1 MVGFPQDTTP
11 RPKSILLLEDDI
23 VLSELFSLTLTSAGY
38 AVESVT
44 NGKDGLAFLEQSIP
58 DLIISD
64 IMMPEMDG
72 LEFLAN
78 VRQHASLRF
87 VPVILLTTKSA
98 LPDVVK
104 GFEIGADDYLV
115 KPVDLQ
121 ELRVRVESKILRPP
135 VPLDAMRQNRQTGLL
150 SEASFMQSVESELSR
165 AKRYEYSCTLV
176 KIRIYELAHIRAMF
190 GNRAESGL
198 ALAVGRILQG
208 WALRDEV
215 LGVGEDG
222 TFMVLA
228 PETDADDLQ
237 PRLDTLVQMIVRTH
251 FGVGE
256 ETLRVT
262 PICGYAEASGDED
275 SRILRQRAVVA
286 LAHAVAHLDLR
297 PIRFEPG
304 MVEPPQAQ
312 PGFAKF
318 FSKVLEPLR
327 FPVQVLASY
336 VLGWVLPFWAF
347 VLAYKWGYDISY
359 FVYFALVALLLTTAV
374 YLWIEGFT
382 ALIRKDPPELAD
394 DEYGPMSA
402 IIAAYL
408 PNEAPTIE
416 STIAAFLRIDY
427 PAQTQIIL
435 AYNTPF
441 DMPIEDRLKEI
452 AARYPRLTVMRVEGS
467 TSKAQNVNAALS
479 IVTSS
484 VTAIYDADHQPD
496 PDSFRRA
503 WRWIASGADVVQG
516 HCYIRNGAASWVSR
530 MVAVEFELIYGVSHP
545 GRARI
550 HGYGI
555 FGGTNGF
562 WRTDLL
568 RETRMRGSMLTE
580 DIDSSV
586 RAVMAGHKIVSDPF
600 LVSRELAPTTL
611 KGLTNQRLRWAQ
623 GWYQVALNRLLPA
636 ILSRTLSLRQKF
648 GMLNLLG
655 WREVFPWVS
664 MLMVPV
670 IAFWMWREG
679 SIYAVE
685 WFIPIFVVITLF
697 IFVTGP
703 GQLLFAWRQADPQLK
718 RHPGWFW
725 NYLFMSMF
733 FYSGYKNII
742 ARVANIKEAL
752 GESVWRITPRG

>member
-1 MVGFPQDTTP
+1 MVGLPQDTKP
-11 RPKSILLLEDDI
+11 RPKSILLVEDDT
-23 VLSELFSLTLTSAGY
+23 VLSELFALTLTSAGY
-38 AVESVT
+38 AVDRVT
-44 NGKDGLAFLEQSIP
+44 NGKEGLDFLEESIP

-72 LEFLAN
+72 IEFLTR
-78 VRQHASLRF
+78 VRQHSSLRF

-104 GFEIGADDYLV
+104 GFEIGADDYLA

-121 ELRVRVESKILRPP
+121 ELLVRVESKILRPP

-150 SEASFMQSVESELSR
+150 SESSFMQTLESELSR
-165 AKRYEYSCTLV
+165 AKRNGYICTLV
-176 KIRIYELAHIRAMF
+176 NIRIYELAHIREMF
-190 GNRAESGL
+190 GQRAGNGL
-198 ALAVGRILQG
+198 ALSIGRILQG
-208 WALRDEV
+208 WALPEEV
-215 LGVGEDG
+215 LGAGDDG
-222 TFMVLA
+222 AFMILA
-228 PETDADDLQ
+228 PQTEPEELQ
-237 PRLDTLVQMIVRTH
+237 PRLDALMRMIVRTH
-251 FGVGE
+251 FEVGE

-262 PICGYAEASGDED
+262 PLCGYAAVSDGENP
-275 SRILRQRAVVA
+275 RLLRQRAKVA
-286 LAHAVAHLDLR
+286 LDHAVAHLDLR
-297 PIRFEPG
+297 PMPFEPG
-304 MVEPPQAQ
+304 MMEAPQAQ
-312 PGFAKF
+312 RGLMKRFRN
-318 FSKVLEPLR
+318 SLEPWR
-327 FPVQVLASY
+327 FPVQVVASY
-336 VLGWVLPFWAF
+336 ILGWVVPFWFF
-347 VLAYKWGYDISY
+347 VLAYNWGHDISY
-359 FVYFALVALLLTTAV
+359 YVYFGLVALLLTTAV
-374 YLWIEGFT
+374 YLWIEGVT
-382 ALIRKDPPELAD
+382 ALVRKDPPEMPD
-394 DEYGPMSA
+394 NSYGPMSA

-416 STIAAFLRIDY
+416 STIAAFLRLDY

-452 AARYPRLTVMRVEGS
+452 AAKYPRFMALRVEGS

-479 IVTSS
+479 LVTSP

-530 MVAVEFELIYGVSHP
+530 MVAVEFELIYGVAHP
-545 GRARI
+545 GRARL

-568 RETRMRGSMLTE
+568 REIRMRGSMLTE

-586 RAVMAGHKIVSDPF
+586 RAVSAGHRIVSDPF

-611 KGLTNQRLRWAQ
+611 AGLTNQRLRWAQ
-623 GWYQVALNRLLPA
+623 GWHQVALKRLIPA
-636 ILSRTLSLRQKF
+636 MLSRKMTSRQKF

-679 SIYAVE
+679 SIYAVD
-685 WFIPIFVVITLF
+685 WFVPILVVITLF

-703 GQLLFAWRQADPQLK
+703 GQLIFAWRQADPQMK

-725 NYLFMSMF
+725 NYLFMSII

-752 GESVWRITPRG
+752 GERVWRVTPRS

>member
-1 MVGFPQDTTP
+1 VVGLPQVTTP
-11 RPKSILLLEDDI
+11 RPKSILLLEDDL
-23 VLSELFSLTLTSAGY
+23 VLSEVFALALTNAGY
-38 AVESVT
+38 AVDTVT
-44 NGKDGLAFLEQSIP
+44 NGREGLAFLDQSIP

-72 LEFLAN
+72 LEFLTKI
-78 VRQHASLRF
+78 REHPSLRF

-98 LPDVVK
+98 LQDVVK
-104 GFEIGADDYLV
+104 GFELGADDYLA

-121 ELRVRVESKILRPP
+121 ELLVRVESKILRPP
-135 VPLDAMRQNRQTGLL
+135 VPLDAIRQNRQTGLL
-150 SEASFMQSVESELSR
+150 NEAGFLQSLETELSR
-165 AKRYEYSCTLV
+165 ARRNGYACTLV
-176 KIRIYELAHIRAMF
+176 KIRVYELGHIREMF
-190 GNRAESGL
+190 GHRAESAL
-198 ALAVGRILQG
+198 ALAIGKILQG
-208 WALRDEV
+208 WALPDEV
-215 LGVGEDG
+215 LGAGEDG
-222 TFMVLA
+222 TYMVLV
-228 PETDADDLQ
+228 PDAEAEELAA
-237 PRLDTLVQMIVRTH
+237 RLNALMRMIVRTR
-251 FGVGE
+251 FEVDE

-262 PICGYAEASGDED
+262 PLCGYADVSDGENARLLRERA
-275 SRILRQRAVVA
+275 RIA
-286 LAHAVAHLDLR
+286 LAHAMAHLDLR
-297 PIRFEPG
+297 PIRFEPS
-304 MVEPPQAQ
+304 MAEAPQPRRGLLARIRA
-312 PGFAKF
+312 F
-318 FSKVLEPLR
+318 VEPLR
-327 FPVQVLASY
+327 FPVQIASTY
-336 VLGWVLPFWAF
+336 VLGWAVPFGLL
-347 VLAYKWGYDISY
+347 VLAYNWGFDISY
-359 FVYFALVALLLTTAV
+359 YIYIGLVVLLLSTAV

-382 ALIRKDPPELAD
+382 ALRRKDPPELE
-394 DEYGPMSA
+394 DEKYGPVSA

-427 PAQTQIIL
+427 PATTQIIL

-441 DMPIEDRLKEI
+441 DMPIEDRLREI
-452 AARYPRLTVMRVEGS
+452 AARDPRFSVLRVEGS

-479 IVTSS
+479 VVTSP

-516 HCYIRNGAASWVSR
+516 HCYIRNGAASWVAR

-568 RETRMRGSMLTE
+568 REIRMRGSMLTE

-586 RAVMAGHKIVSDPF
+586 RAVAAGHRIVSDPY

-611 KGLTNQRLRWAQ
+611 GGLTNQRLRWAQ
-623 GWYQVALNRLLPA
+623 GWYQVALKRLIPA
-636 ILSRTLSLRQKF
+636 MFSRKMSARQKF

-670 IAFWMWREG
+670 IGFWMWREG
-679 SIYAVE
+679 SIYAIDWLV
-685 WFIPIFVVITLF
+685 PLLLVITLF

-703 GQLLFAWRQADPQLK
+703 GQLIFAWMQADKQMRK
-718 RHPGWFW
+718 HPGWFW
-725 NYLFMSMF
+725 NYLFMSVL

-752 GESVWRITPRG
+752 GERVWRVTPRQ